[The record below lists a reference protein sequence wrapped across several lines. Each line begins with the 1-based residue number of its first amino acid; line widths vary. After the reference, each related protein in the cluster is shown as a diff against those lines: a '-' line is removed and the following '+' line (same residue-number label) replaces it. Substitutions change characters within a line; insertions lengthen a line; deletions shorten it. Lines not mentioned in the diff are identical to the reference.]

1 MANRKAAKPA
11 SPRLSHGRAAARS
24 PPSTSIAL
32 PAQNASAAA
41 NCNASTTH
49 NAARCSATERMARVS
64 KGVSMAGS
72 TRNGAIDI
80 VPPTAN
86 AEPAKPRQLLRTAIE
101 SHSAMPSA

>member
-1 MANRKAAKPA
+1 
-11 SPRLSHGRAAARS
+11 
-24 PPSTSIAL
+24 
-32 PAQNASAAA
+32 
-41 NCNASTTH
+41 
-49 NAARCSATERMARVS
+49 MARVS